1 MNALRS
7 DVRKRDGLFLLTKRE
22 NAQRGDAAGAKNEHN
37 VRQRVRFAEGDAGDE
52 VEEENKENNR
62 RKGRRSD
69 AKEFGHI
76 AVPKGLRR

>member
-1 MNALRS
+1 MAE
-7 DVRKRDGLFLLTKRE
+7 RK
-22 NAQRGDAAGAKNEHN
+22 NAQRGDAPGAKDEHN
-37 VRQRVRFAEGDAGDE
+37 VHQQIRFAERNTGGE
-52 VEEENKENNR
+52 VEEENKENDR